1 MKMNITTDPTYTKSI
16 INTYEQLL
24 AYQLGNLEEMDEFLE
39 RHKISKLTQ
48 EEMNNWNSQGL
59 LKKMNL

>member
-48 EEMNNWNSQGL
+48 EEMNNWNS
-59 LKKMNL
+59 